1 MMWIKQLL
9 LAWVLALSVAAFAA
23 PEANS
28 AEPTAQSPL
37 AGIEWRD
44 IEKILHKHFS
54 LGDIAN
60 LKEYMKGAMLGLDLP
75 MPPDLKGKVRDFMTE
90 MRLEYGFQFAVMME
104 QLKKKLF
111 RVLPPD
117 LAELAEEFSKKP
129 QADLDE

>member
-1 MMWIKQLL
+1 MAVKTI
-9 LAWVLALSVAAFAA
+9 VLACVLVLSAPAFAA
-23 PEANS
+23 PEAGT
-28 AEPTAQSPL
+28 PTQSTL

-54 LGDIAN
+54 LEDIAR
-60 LKEYMKGAMLGLDLP
+60 LKEYMKSAMLGLDVP
-75 MPPDLKGKVRDFMTE
+75 MPPDLKRKVRDFLTE
-90 MRLEYGFQFAVMME
+90 MRLEYGFQFAVMIE

-129 QADLDE
+129 QADLEE